1 MGTGIKNEN
10 ISMLSHYA
18 LTGVTDD
25 QPSFRLIIASN
36 EMLCSGNRLN
46 KHTIK
51 EFASNLISNP
61 VKPALFDRM
70 KAAILAGK
78 KRKPRSSRL
87 SPINSPGL

>member
-18 LTGVTDD
+18 LTGGTDD

-36 EMLCSGNRLN
+36 EMGLCSGNGLN

-61 VKPALFDRM
+61 VKPALFDSDE
-70 KAAILAGK
+70 
-78 KRKPRSSRL
+78 SSDTRR
-87 SPINSPGL
+87 